1 MQALMG
7 IGYML
12 LIICIWML
20 KNKIEWLT
28 EIIEMQD
35 AYNHAVHDAL
45 EENSDYISQLTKVL
59 ENHLR
64 MEKETI
70 ESLSKIKGE

>member
-1 MQALMG
+1 
-7 IGYML
+7 
-12 LIICIWML
+12 
-20 KNKIEWLT
+20 
-28 EIIEMQD
+28 MQD
-35 AYNHAVHDAL
+35 TYNHAVHDAL
-45 EENSDYISQLTKVL
+45 EENADYISQLTKVL

>member
-7 IGYML
+7 IGYLL
-12 LIICIWML
+12 LIICIWIL

-35 AYNHAVHDAL
+35 KYNHAVHDVL
-45 EENSDYISQLTKVL
+45 EENADYVSQLAKVL
-59 ENHLR
+59 ENHLK
-64 MEKETI
+64 MEKETL
-70 ESLSKIKGE
+70 ESISKIKGE